1 MQAKAQESIQKLQQK
16 PTIDQVLDF
25 LKDNRARSFTLDIE
39 TDSTIMVDE
48 QMEKQ
53 QRTEFVQVLG
63 TLMPQLSTMIQQEP
77 KTAQFCGEI
86 LKFATAPYRAGRSLD
101 GAIDDLIEQMKNRG
115 DTQQPNPE
123 AEKLKMQQQIETQ
136 KLEQQKKKD
145 ETDAALKQQELEQKD
160 RQHTAEQETQKQIKM
175 IEMHAKTD
183 DDAIRAQAQ
192 NQKQMADREKHQA
205 DMVKKQVDMQAAQQ
219 KAQLASEQVQ
229 MRRHEMAAKAQERQ
243 AMQQFKM
250 QQPPGGQ
257 GP

>member
-1 MQAKAQESIQKLQQK
+1 
-16 PTIDQVLDF
+16 
-25 LKDNRARSFTLDIE
+25 
-39 TDSTIMVDE
+39 MVDE

-115 DTQQPNPE
+115 DTQRADPE
-123 AEKLKMQQQIETQ
+123 AEKLKALQQIEQQ

-145 ETDAALKQQELEQKD
+145 ETDAALKQEELAQKD

-205 DMVKKQVDMQAAQQ
+205 DMIKKQVDMQAAQQ

-243 AMQQFKM
+243 AMAQFKM
-250 QQPPGGQ
+250 SQPPGGQ